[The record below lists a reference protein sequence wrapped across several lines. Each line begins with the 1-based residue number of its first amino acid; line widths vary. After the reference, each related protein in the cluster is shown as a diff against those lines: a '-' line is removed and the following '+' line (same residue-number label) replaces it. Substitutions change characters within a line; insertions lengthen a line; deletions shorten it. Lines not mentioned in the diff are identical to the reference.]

1 MTAEVAGRLGEETV
15 ETTKVT
21 IQVTVEETI
30 EETIEKTAET
40 TVDHAEVLQN
50 QRDLRSCRSKKLTL
64 VCSPGVF
71 VTLPINR

>member
-1 MTAEVAGRLGEETV
+1 MTTEMTTEVAGRLGEETV
-15 ETTKVT
+15 ETTEVT
-21 IQVTVEETI
+21 IQVTV

-64 VCSPGVF
+64 VCSSGVF